1 MALDLQWKHKYKILK
16 NYISSNPE
24 ISISTYEVSIPAHL
38 RDDFFMKFDDVRRA
52 LVESWS
58 SLFDFDIYALGE
70 NFIEAESSLAEC
82 LNLKHMHLPVDLAS
96 ILYNPK
102 EGMMRLIYDRLFEI
116 LQKKIT
122 EDDFEKMAESDL
134 ITKTSDMFR
143 LGYEPWAAVSILLLL
158 EPDEI
163 LNVSLNED
171 AHLYTSELDQ
181 IVLGR
186 QSHHPAKRIPEFIIH
201 SKKLASYIAFKMP
214 LLREVDSYYLPVEV
228 PTQRVLR
235 DRTGD
240 TSAIMDYRMLF
251 LTVVQDLKKLP
262 VFADMHERTING
274 PDLSIEFLMEND
286 LSDSEVIG
294 RIQNRVEILKP
305 RLEGNI
311 VIMDQGSIS
320 GSFKIKENLNT
331 FSVGLDQSGLQPI
344 IDKLAN

>member
-24 ISISTYEVSIPAHL
+24 ISISTYEFSIPAHL
-38 RDDFFMKFDDVRRA
+38 RDDFYMKFDDVRRA

-171 AHLYTSELDQ
+171 AHL
-181 IVLGR
+181 
-186 QSHHPAKRIPEFIIH
+186 
-201 SKKLASYIAFKMP
+201 
-214 LLREVDSYYLPVEV
+214 
-228 PTQRVLR
+228 
-235 DRTGD
+235 
-240 TSAIMDYRMLF
+240 
-251 LTVVQDLKKLP
+251 
-262 VFADMHERTING
+262 
-274 PDLSIEFLMEND
+274 
-286 LSDSEVIG
+286 
-294 RIQNRVEILKP
+294 
-305 RLEGNI
+305 
-311 VIMDQGSIS
+311 
-320 GSFKIKENLNT
+320 
-331 FSVGLDQSGLQPI
+331 
-344 IDKLAN
+344 